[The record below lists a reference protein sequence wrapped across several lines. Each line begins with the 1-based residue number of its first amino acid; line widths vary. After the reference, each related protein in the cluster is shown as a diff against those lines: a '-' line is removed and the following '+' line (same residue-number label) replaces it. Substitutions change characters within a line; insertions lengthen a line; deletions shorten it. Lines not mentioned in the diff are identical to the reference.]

1 MRIKHNNNGCFPEIF
16 VSNAG
21 SGIKKLFRGK
31 LNKDTMQIELV
42 PDGEKNLYAEIQSW
56 KDSVD
61 INKIVDRYRS
71 GEIDILN
78 QVQGTYGDFASAPKD
93 LAEAIAIAEN
103 GKQVFARLPVEIKEK
118 FGNNPLLWMKEAG
131 SEKWFDF
138 MQVEQ
143 KDVSAAVE
151 KVGESE

>member
-31 LNKDTMQIELV
+31 LNKDTMQIELM

-78 QVQGTYGDFASAPKD
+78 QVQGTYGDFAGVPKD

-103 GKQVFARLPVEIKEK
+103 GKQVFARLPIEVKER
-118 FGNNPLLWMKEAG
+118 FGNNPFIWMKEAG

-138 MQVEQ
+138 MKVEN
-143 KDVSAAVE
+143 KDVGVVHE
-151 KVGESE
+151 EVGVSE